1 MTTSYSCDHAP
12 GPFEVTTRL
21 LATDVADATYLIGA
35 SKMGPRRRVAQTL
48 KFTFGFFA
56 LVTLIGFAPHA
67 MPDGG
72 RYLCAPQF
80 WSFDGDCVAP
90 PQDAACA
97 ARYVALMMALK
108 ASASSVAVGMLVYVP
123 LIFCLRA
130 MTRSNYK
137 RIMKGEAP
145 PPKHIV
151 VDETG
156 VQQRSDGI
164 VSHFAWSVS
173 RDVLE
178 SRDVTFLRFGFD
190 EGVVIANRDLT
201 PQARAA
207 LVGWIDGTGRGGAR

>member
-1 MTTSYSCDHAP
+1 MTASYSCDHAP
-12 GPFEVTTRL
+12 GPFEVTTSL
-21 LATDVADATYLIGA
+21 LATDVADAAYLIGA
-35 SKMGPRRRVAQTL
+35 SKTGPRRWIAPTL
-48 KFTFGFFA
+48 KFAFWLFA
-56 LVTLIGFAPHA
+56 VVTLIDFAPHA

-80 WSFDGDCVAP
+80 WSFDGDCAAP

-108 ASASSVAVGMLVYVP
+108 ASAICAAVGTLAYLLFVFCQRALV
-123 LIFCLRA
+123 
-130 MTRSNYK
+130 RSNYK
-137 RIMKGEAP
+137 RIMKGEALP
-145 PPKHIV
+145 QKHIV

-164 VSHFAWSVS
+164 VSHFAWSVF

-178 SRDVTFLRFGFD
+178 TRDVTYLRFSFD